1 MTPQDT
7 LTIDP
12 VAMNVVSRVA
22 AGCRLTGEHRFEGG
36 VLVQGTLGGRTVV
49 HGKLIV
55 WQGALVQG
63 HVKVVGDLYLFGQ
76 LGQPGAEPDAT
87 VLQCTGTAYVASTGV
102 STGTLTARRLQLYE
116 GADLQGPFRTLP
128 KGDKS
133 DAGPSAAPLLHPARP
148 AGSAGTAAAPGDRL
162 RVASP
167 RTAKAP

>member
-12 VAMNVVSRVA
+12 VAMNVVSRIA

-49 HGKLIV
+49 EGKLIV
-55 WQGALVQG
+55 WQGALVHG
-63 HVKVVGDLYLFGQ
+63 HIKVIGDLYLFGQ
-76 LGQPGAEPDAT
+76 LGQPGAAPDAT

-116 GADLQGPFRTLP
+116 GADLQGPFRTLA
-128 KGDKS
+128 KGDKT
-133 DAGPSAAPLLHPARP
+133 DAALPGPPVLAPARP
-148 AGSAGTAAAPGDRL
+148 GGTASGGQPVERL
-162 RVASP
+162 RVAAARSG
-167 RTAKAP
+167 KAP